1 MKFNKIYLSHSLELD
16 KNSIIV
22 DADSKIKAY
31 IKYRMDREKFLLE
44 NLKVRN
50 ISLTCQKQEKMT
62 KDGLFNLM
70 YGDRD
75 LSDEL

>member
-50 ISLTCQKQEKMT
+50 ISLTC
-62 KDGLFNLM
+62 
-70 YGDRD
+70 
-75 LSDEL
+75 